1 MKQIGILAFS
11 DGGRRL
17 SSRIYAELAE
27 QRGMREARAQ
37 HRNVSVY
44 DSGRETSDNFVKRYF
59 RSGDALVFIGAAGI
73 AVRKT
78 APYIRSKDRDPAVVV
93 IDEKGRFVIPILSGH
108 MGGANDLARELA
120 VITGG
125 EAVITTGTD
134 VNGLFAVD
142 LWAAENECSIS
153 DIKKIRNIS
162 GAILRRDTVEFDPG
176 EFSITGDVPGE
187 LTVKDREEQTC
198 SSDRPENGICVSLSG
213 DMEEYANTLNLVP
226 RIITLGAG
234 CRRGTG
240 SEDFEAFVLKKLDE
254 AHMSIRAVKAV
265 ATVELKKNEKCLN
278 DFCRKYNIELKTYTA
293 DELMAAEGDF
303 HHSDFVEKTTG
314 ADNICERAACA
325 DGSRLIIARQTG
337 NGMTMAAARS
347 EWDIR
352 FTDGEKV

>member
-17 SSRIYAELAE
+17 SGRIYAELAE
-27 QRGMREARAQ
+27 QRGEIGAGVQSR
-37 HRNVSVY
+37 SVNAY
-44 DSGRETSDNFVKRYF
+44 DPDRETSDDFVKRHF

-78 APYIRSKDRDPAVVV
+78 APYIRSKDEDPAVVV

-108 MGGANDLARELA
+108 IGGANDLARDLA
-120 VITGG
+120 AITGG

-142 LWAAENECSIS
+142 VWAAANNCSIP
-153 DIKKIRNIS
+153 DIKKIKDIS
-162 GAILRRDTVEFDPG
+162 GAILRRDAVGFDPG
-176 EFSITGDVPGE
+176 EFSITGDVPRE
-187 LTVKDREEQTC
+187 LTVKDRGEQTC
-198 SSDRPENGICVSLSG
+198 GSDRPENGICVSLSG
-213 DMEEYANTLNLVP
+213 DRAEYANTLNLVP

-240 SEDFEAFVLKKLDE
+240 SEAFEAFILKGLDD
-254 AHMSIRAVKAV
+254 AHISVRAVKAV
-265 ATVELKKNEKCLN
+265 ATVELKKDEKCLN
-278 DFCRKYNIELKTYTA
+278 DFCRKYSIELRTYTA

-325 DGSRLIIARQTG
+325 DGSRLIEARRT
-337 NGMTMAAARS
+337 
-347 EWDIR
+347 
-352 FTDGEKV
+352 